1 MFALVLSLVSVAT
14 LAQDPSPLVSSV
26 TAPTPPPQVFVSEPS
41 HGVWIDSDP
50 ARDGRLWCRG
60 DRYKMSFGADGA
72 VYVPLF
78 SSHTPQ
84 HYPLA
89 FHLAG
94 AAEVAPQ
101 RRGDGY
107 VFLRGAIEER
117 WELKPEGAEQSFVL
131 KTRPVGDS
139 LVIEVATVLP
149 YVGADEKGLHFRAE
163 GWGDVVYGH
172 AIAIEGSG
180 ARSPLATTF
189 VGGAIHIALPS
200 DLTYPLLVDP
210 FVSTIGVASNEAFD
224 NRNPDVAYEANGN
237 RWCVV
242 MEERVSILDTDIK
255 VRRFGVDGTLLD
267 TDYFE
272 TSGAVADQPAVAAA
286 GPANGLGSGSF
297 CVTWRE
303 RSLDIMA
310 RTVISTNASPTG
322 VFAVFDSVAVL
333 GSFALRPDV
342 GGSSNGQFLIV
353 YTQENT
359 SLPPRIGYGRLF
371 GPNGHTLGSVLAT
384 TTGCVTP
391 QVANAVG
398 ANQHWAITWNHQST
412 GCLGG
417 DVHLAVL
424 NTSLGV
430 ELQPTPIATSAFDDD
445 RHVDVAWNGTQGIVV
460 WDRDQGSHHD
470 IFGQAFHRTAA
481 GYSLLGGIRNLTALE
496 PGVTLSA
503 DQTNPVVGT
512 DGVRFVVAYMEGS
525 TPKPICATYAILN
538 NSIVCHEGHVP
549 IATAN
554 LDHDN
559 LGIASSGPLD
569 GTSHYFVVTD
579 ERDGLNDY
587 DIQGLFYD
595 GRVPGAFF
603 STVNTGC
610 LPLGASEA
618 QLAVAGTSDLGHSFV
633 VSMTGHRAL
642 PFVMAGLPQ
651 NPTTTLCTVLIQRQ
665 CRQGVAFP
673 LLSLTFGTQL
683 TVFVPRD
690 PGLVGLPLAFQGVDV
705 LATGACGPTLF
716 GAAFAVTD
724 TIVATIR

>member
-1 MFALVLSLVSVAT
+1 MFHFALSVVSAAMM
-14 LAQDPSPLVSSV
+14 AQDPSPLGPSAV
-26 TAPTPPPQVFVSEPS
+26 PTPPPQIFVSQPS
-41 HGVWIDSDP
+41 HGVWIDPDP

-60 DRYKMSFGADGA
+60 DRYKMSFGANGA
-72 VYVPLF
+72 AYVPLF
-78 SSHTPQ
+78 SSRTPQ

-94 AAEVAPQ
+94 ATEAAPQ

-107 VFLRGAIEER
+107 VFERGAIEER

-131 KTRPVGDS
+131 KTRPVGDA
-139 LVIEVATVLP
+139 LVIEVATALP
-149 YVGADEKGLHFRAE
+149 FVGADGKGLHFRAE

-180 ARSPLATTF
+180 ARSPLTTTF
-189 VGGAIHIALPS
+189 AGGAIHIALPR
-200 DLTYPLLVDP
+200 DATYPLVVDP
-210 FVSTIGVASNEAFD
+210 FVTTIGVASNEAFD
-224 NRNPDVAYEANGN
+224 NRNPDVAYEAVAN

-255 VRRFGVDGTLLD
+255 VRRFAADGTLLD

-272 TSGAVADQPAVAAA
+272 TSGAVADQPAVAAS
-286 GPANGLGSGSF
+286 GPLQASGTGNF
-297 CVTWRE
+297 CVVWRE
-303 RSLDIMA
+303 RSLDIVA
-310 RTVISTNASPTG
+310 RSVVSSSPTPGTPIVIFDAVG
-322 VFAVFDSVAVL
+322 VV

-342 GGSSNGQFLIV
+342 AGAPTGQFLIV
-353 YTQENT
+353 YVQENT
-359 SLPPRIGYGRLF
+359 VLPPRIGYGRIGGLS
-371 GPNGHTLGSVLAT
+371 GNSLGNVLLT

-391 QVANAVG
+391 HVANAIGV
-398 ANQHWAITWNHQST
+398 NPDWAIAWNHQSS

-424 NTSLGV
+424 NTALGV

-470 IFGQAFHRTAA
+470 ILGQAFERTAA

-503 DQTNPVVGT
+503 DQTDPVIGT
-512 DGVRFVVAYMEGS
+512 DGLRFVVAYLEGS
-525 TPKPICATYAILN
+525 TPKPICATFAIVN

-554 LDHDN
+554 LDHEN

-569 GTSHYFVVTD
+569 GNSHYFVVTD
-579 ERDGLNDY
+579 ERDGINDY

-595 GRVPGAFF
+595 GRSPGAFF

-618 QLAVAGTSDLGHSFV
+618 QLAVAGTSDVGHSFV
-633 VSMTGHRAL
+633 VTMTGHRAL
-642 PFVMAGLPQ
+642 PFVLAGFPQ
-651 NPTTTLCTVLIQRQ
+651 NPTTTLCTLLVQRQ

-673 LLSLTFGTQL
+673 LLSMNFGAQL

-690 PGLVGLPLAFQGVDV
+690 PGLVGLPLAFQGVDI